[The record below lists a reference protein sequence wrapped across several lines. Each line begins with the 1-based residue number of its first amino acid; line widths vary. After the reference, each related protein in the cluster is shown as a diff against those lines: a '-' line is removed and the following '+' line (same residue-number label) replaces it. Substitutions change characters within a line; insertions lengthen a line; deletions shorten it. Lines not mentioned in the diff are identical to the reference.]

1 MFFDGDSE
9 YNGTMSN
16 LVPVQARAK
25 LTPPAVPSSI
35 RSGVRVT
42 SWGSIKPPH
51 TAAQN
56 RASHTKV
63 YLERYSGGK
72 WITIDYG
79 RPLLRGRA
87 NIFGAGAD
95 YGKVVSAGAPVWRA
109 GANATTALS
118 TEVPLTFGGKTIAP
132 GTYSVFVE
140 LKEQGW
146 TFVLSSQPVQEKYDP
161 NDKVKLFGAYNY
173 DAKYDVVRVPMKM
186 AKSPVSVEQFT
197 VGFVNMTQAGGS
209 IAMWWDKDLATV
221 DFTVGSG
228 S

>member
-1 MFFDGDSE
+1 MRMHATSAALIIAAA
-9 YNGTMSN
+9 TVST
-16 LVPVQARAK
+16 LAQ
-25 LTPPAVPSSI
+25 TPP
-35 RSGVRVT
+35 
-42 SWGSIKPPH
+42 PPLSPRG
-51 TAAQN
+51 TAAAQVSGTWAQEGA
-56 RASHTKV
+56 RQ
-63 YLERYSGGK
+63 RYTGGK

-87 NIFGAGAD
+87 TIFGAGAD

-118 TEVPLTFGGKTIAP
+118 TEVPLVFGGKTIAA

-197 VGFVNMTQAGGS
+197 IGFVNMTQAGGS

>member
-1 MFFDGDSE
+1 MKTHTTLAAALIVAGA
-9 YNGTMSN
+9 T
-16 LVPVQARAK
+16 
-25 LTPPAVPSSI
+25 LTTLAQ
-35 RSGVRVT
+35 
-42 SWGSIKPPH
+42 
-51 TAAQN
+51 TAAPPLSP
-56 RASHTKV
+56 RGTASAQVSGSWATQDGRQ
-63 YLERYSGGK
+63 RYSGGK

-118 TEVPLTFGGKTIAP
+118 TEVPLVFGGKTIAA

-146 TFVLSSQPVQEKYDP
+146 TLVLSSQPVQEKYDP

-197 VGFVNMTQAGGS
+197 IGFVNMTQAGGS